1 MATSKSLHKVQKQIS
16 KKRGGKLN
24 SLHENSRDSQ
34 RLRRAGAR
42 EDKIAKV
49 VAAASRANQ
58 TYGTDEF
65 RSLVGRDTHSIL
77 KSVDRVAFFQSS
89 VEESTTPIS
98 EEELRVLTV
107 RWVNIRP
114 S

>member
-1 MATSKSLHKVQKQIS
+1 MARALHKVQKQLS

-42 EDKIAKV
+42 EDKIAKL

-58 TYGTDEF
+58 TYGIDDPGLQL
-65 RSLVGRDTHSIL
+65 SKH
-77 KSVDRVAFFQSS
+77 
-89 VEESTTPIS
+89 
-98 EEELRVLTV
+98 
-107 RWVNIRP
+107 
-114 S
+114 